1 MIEAAKAVTLI
12 AWLALGLCFFAFVGG
27 GVLVGIAMAEP
38 DLPFTAVALALMA
51 GLSFGWWKLTVLI
64 ERKLNFRN

>member
-27 GVLVGIAMAEP
+27 GALVGTAMAEP
-38 DLPFTAVALALMA
+38 DLPTTTVTFALVA
-51 GLSFGWWKLTVLI
+51 GLWFGWWKLTALI
-64 ERKLNFRN
+64 ARKLNLRD